1 MDYNETSI
9 DEREI
14 SIADM
19 FLYLVKR
26 YRSIILVGVIS
37 ALIVCAGAFVK
48 AKFFSD
54 EEDFAAY
61 ERELTTYKA
70 DEILLDIYDKKL
82 EETKNYL
89 LENPLIN
96 VPDHSLPTTTISL
109 CVEGTYAELF
119 SNSTSYDPGDSIVN
133 NITLAINNGMDW
145 SDVAQ
150 KYGIDKKYIKELVNV
165 GADYTS
171 NIVTIYTY
179 GETEEIS
186 QSLME
191 DIRTFVNDNLSSILD
206 SYRGYYIK
214 ERNYRTYI
222 DATWVNNIEENTR
235 YSINNY
241 IESIDNLT
249 ETHEDKKEP
258 KAPDYFSVLRAIK
271 YMIIGGVIGGV
282 LICGIYCVMYLLSD
296 YIRDDEELHLYF
308 GFANLGTFSVKQNK
322 KKANKFDN
330 YLLKKQY
337 GELSDDYVYERIAEN
352 INLLTKK
359 DEKIMVSGTVD
370 EAKLKALFDK
380 LSSSVKSCKFVYGGN
395 LNQDNASLAK
405 LDEADKVILVEE
417 RNVSRTKEIVK
428 ETDLIKNCNKQVLG
442 YITY

>member
-1 MDYNETSI
+1 
-9 DEREI
+9 
-14 SIADM
+14 
-19 FLYLVKR
+19 
-26 YRSIILVGVIS
+26 
-37 ALIVCAGAFVK
+37 
-48 AKFFSD
+48 
-54 EEDFAAY
+54 
-61 ERELTTYKA
+61 
-70 DEILLDIYDKKL
+70 
-82 EETKNYL
+82 
-89 LENPLIN
+89 
-96 VPDHSLPTTTISL
+96 
-109 CVEGTYAELF
+109 
-119 SNSTSYDPGDSIVN
+119 
-133 NITLAINNGMDW
+133 MDW

-150 KYGIDKKYIKELVNV
+150 KYGIDKKYIKELVSV

-249 ETHEDKKEP
+249 ETHENKKEP

-428 ETDLIKNCNKQVLG
+428 ETDLIKNCNKQVIG